1 MTNMQQATDVE
12 LLNQQAASTQEG
24 QAANTATINEEDY
37 KSLQSEFT
45 KTRQR
50 EIDMAIKL
58 VSKDKKELLAIQ
70 DKKLQE
76 KVIKEVYGL
85 ANLEEVKLIHGNQF
99 WEDGN
104 NNTNDYDDDE
114 SDILKIRKELD
125 LMKYRSEKDTIEK
138 EINSFKKENAILF
151 DTEDAEDRLRDE
163 LKYISKELPAEERIK
178 RASKAAFGILK
189 NPNDAAFIKLIQSQG
204 VFVGGDRNDGAT
216 KTKTQSDA
224 EAAFKSV
231 FWKK

>member
-104 NNTNDYDDDE
+104 NNTNDYDNDDNI
-114 SDILKIRKELD
+114 SQIRKELD

>member
-104 NNTNDYDDDE
+104 NNTNDYDNDDNI
-114 SDILKIRKELD
+114 SQIRKELD

-231 FWKK
+231 F

>member
-1 MTNMQQATDVE
+1 MQQATDVE

-104 NNTNDYDDDE
+104 NNTNDYDNDDNI
-114 SDILKIRKELD
+114 SQIRKELD